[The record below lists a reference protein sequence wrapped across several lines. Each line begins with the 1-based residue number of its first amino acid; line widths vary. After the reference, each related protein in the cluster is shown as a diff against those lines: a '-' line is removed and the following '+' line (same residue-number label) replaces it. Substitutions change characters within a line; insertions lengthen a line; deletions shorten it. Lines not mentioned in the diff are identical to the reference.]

1 MSSADVAVRVFKH
14 LEPEDIKI
22 LATIEVDLSRHRF
35 VPERDILK
43 LSGLSEKETK
53 YRLERLNALGLIYR
67 WTGPYMG
74 YVLNM
79 AGYDCLAINAL
90 VKAGIL
96 ESLGKPLGVG
106 KESDVYDALTQNGER
121 VAVKFHRL
129 GRTSFRQTR
138 RLRGYLLNRR
148 HASWL
153 YQSRLAAER
162 EIEALRLVYPC
173 GVSVPKPVGHN
184 RHVVVMGMID
194 GECLFRIAE
203 LTNPKAILSEI
214 LENVRKAYIEADVIH
229 GDLSEFNVVLTH
241 NWNVL
246 IIDWPQFIR
255 TDHPNAEMILKR
267 DLWNILKFFRRKFGV
282 TKDLDE
288 ALSYVKKGRGE
299 KSA

>member
-1 MSSADVAVRVFKH
+1 MSSADTAVKVFKQ

-22 LATIEVDLSRHRF
+22 LTTIEIDLSRHRF
-35 VPERDILK
+35 VPEKDILK

-53 YRLERLNALGLIYR
+53 YRLERLNALGLVYR

-90 VKAGIL
+90 VKAGVL
-96 ESLGKPLGVG
+96 ESFGKPLGVG
-106 KESDVYDALTQNGER
+106 KESDVYDALTRGGER

-184 RHVVVMGMID
+184 RHVVVMGMIN
-194 GECLFRIAE
+194 GECLFRIME
-203 LTNPKAILSEI
+203 LTNPEAILNKI
-214 LENVRKAYIEADVIH
+214 LENVRKAYIEAGIIH
-229 GDLSEFNVVLTH
+229 GDLSEFNVVLTPDQ
-241 NWNVL
+241 NVL
-246 IIDWPQFIR
+246 IIDWPQFIKIG
-255 TDHPNAEMILKR
+255 HPNADILLKR
-267 DLWNILKFFRRKFGV
+267 DLWNILKFFRRKFAV
-282 TKDLDE
+282 TKDLSE
-288 ALSYVKKGRGE
+288 ALSYVKK
-299 KSA
+299 A